1 MRKLLLLM
9 LAVSA
14 VQSGNSQVRTPA
26 ASPKSTLDQVVG
38 LTDVEIIYSRPS
50 MRGRTIFGD
59 LVPMGKVWRTGA
71 NANTTISFG
80 DDVIID
86 GKTLKKGKYAL
97 YTIPKAE
104 SWDIIFYATTDN
116 WGNPQPWKDEN
127 VVLKATAKTEMLNRP
142 VETFTIDINNLDNN
156 SAALTFMW
164 EKTLVALK
172 FDVPTAS
179 TAMASIE
186 KTLAGPGANDYFSA
200 GQYYYQSNGDNAKAL
215 EYVNKALDMSKEKP
229 YYMLRQKSLIQARMG
244 DKKGALETAKLSLA
258 GAQAANNPD
267 YVKMN
272 EDSIREWSKK

>member
-1 MRKLLLLM
+1 MKKLLLL
-9 LAVSA
+9 LTVVCAVPFASA
-14 VQSGNSQVRTPA
+14 QVKTPA

-38 LTDVEIIYSRPS
+38 LTDVEIVYSRPS

-71 NANTTISFG
+71 NANTTISFS
-80 DDVIID
+80 DDVTID

-104 SWDIIFYATTDN
+104 SWDVIFYATSDN

-142 VETFTIDINNLDNN
+142 VETFTIDVNDLDNN
-156 SAALTFMW
+156 SGALTFMW
-164 EKTLVALK
+164 EKTLVALR
-172 FDVPTAS
+172 FEVPTAS

-200 GQYYYQSNGDNAKAL
+200 GQYYYQSNGDSAKAL
-215 EYVNKALDMSKEKP
+215 EYVNKALDMSKDKP

-244 DKKGALETAKLSLA
+244 DKKAAVDTAKQSLA
-258 GAQAANNPD
+258 AAQAANNQD